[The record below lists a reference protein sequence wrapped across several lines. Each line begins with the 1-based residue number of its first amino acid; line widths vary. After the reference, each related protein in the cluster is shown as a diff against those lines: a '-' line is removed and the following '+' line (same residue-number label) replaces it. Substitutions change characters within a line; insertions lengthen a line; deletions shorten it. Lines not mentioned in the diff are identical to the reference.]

1 MRPILFEIGQFKF
14 YSFGSF
20 IALGAIVAGLF
31 LVWAAKRRR
40 LHTHHLFDTVLYTLL
55 FGLLGGRLTYYF
67 LYQNQFKNILQVLY
81 FWQGGLVALGG
92 LVAGFLAYLYYI
104 RQERDPMWQMLDI
117 GILGLLL
124 GWTFG
129 KFGCHLSTCTLG
141 RTADNLFSLNG
152 SYPVDLFS
160 LIWAGAIFIV
170 MTLLWLK
177 NKLSDGV
184 VFFLGLEALFLGELL
199 IKTLRADF
207 SDGLARTEALIM
219 LGLIVAI
226 YLIFWRLHGPRFEKN
241 RFGTMVRNLVF
252 RRKPKE

>member
-20 IALGAIVAGLF
+20 IALGAVVAGLF
-31 LVWAAKRRR
+31 IVWAAKLRR

-67 LYQNQFKNILQVLY
+67 LYQNQFKNIWQVFY

-104 RQERDPMWQMLDI
+104 RQEKDPMWQMLDI

-141 RTADNLFSLNG
+141 RTADNLFSING
-152 SYPVDLFS
+152 AYPVDLFS
-160 LIWAGAIFIV
+160 LIWAGIIFII

-207 SDGLARTEALIM
+207 GDGLARTEALVM
-219 LGLIVAI
+219 LGLIIGI
-226 YLIFWRLHGPRFEKN
+226 YLVFWRLHGPRFEKN

-252 RRKPKE
+252 RHKPKE